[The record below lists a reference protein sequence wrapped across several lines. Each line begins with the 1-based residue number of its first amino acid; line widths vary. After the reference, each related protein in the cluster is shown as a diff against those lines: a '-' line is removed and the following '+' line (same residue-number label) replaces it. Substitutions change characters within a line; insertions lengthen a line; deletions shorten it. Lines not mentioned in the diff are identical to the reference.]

1 MILIGTGSE
10 VALCVDAHEELA
22 REGIA
27 ARVVS
32 MPSWELFEQQDQAYR
47 DKLLPPE
54 VTARVSVE
62 QASVIGW
69 DRCRDERD
77 RHAHLWLISSAQEL
91 AYKVRIHTGQRGC
104 GGQRS
109 DREIAKAEFMNS
121 LSGQGP
127 WTVEATIEEAVA
139 ADVITAALFTRFR
152 LATGSHL
159 REKSCQPYASASAVN
174 LKGKNPSTPSRNLR
188 MRHAVRQRKRQR
200 APLDDVAMLDKGPIR
215 TPPAAQLIAC
225 PPKQQARLAD
235 PCALVIFGATGD
247 LTKRL
252 VVPAL
257 YNLSRSKVLPEQ
269 FALIGV
275 ARTEAT
281 AGSWRERLHD
291 MLKSFV
297 GHAGAEFNT
306 DHIDE
311 DAWARLADKMTYI
324 SGDLTKPDLYEQ
336 VRAALDKAE
345 KAHSIRGNA
354 IFYLAIADRLFGTVV
369 EQLGKAKLT
378 DQGEDQNGGRR
389 FWRRVV
395 IEKPFGHSLDSA
407 RALNSQ
413 ILRTLHEDQIFR
425 IDHFLGKDTVQN
437 IMAFRFA
444 NGIFEPIWN
453 RDRIDHVQITAA
465 ETVGVEGR
473 GSFYETTGA
482 LRDMVPN
489 HLFTLLSMVTMEPPV
504 GFDAAAIRS
513 KKAEL
518 LAAIPEVK
526 PSEAVRGQYG
536 AGTVL
541 GKRTNAY
548 RQEPNVA
555 PNSNVETYVALRLEI
570 DNWRWAGV
578 PFYLRTG
585 KYLPQRNTEIAI
597 CFKQAPYAAFQDT
610 PVDTLR
616 PNWLV
621 LRIAPDEG
629 ISLQFEVKRRGPV
642 MDLAAVK
649 MDFHYDDWFTKE
661 PNVGYE
667 TLLYDVMIGDPTL
680 FMRADMVEQTWRIV
694 QPVLDTWAKISA
706 ADLTI
711 YPAGSAGP
719 SDADAL
725 LAEDGRSWRG
735 IVGDHDG
742 QSS

>member
-1 MILIGTGSE
+1 
-10 VALCVDAHEELA
+10 
-22 REGIA
+22 
-27 ARVVS
+27 
-32 MPSWELFEQQDQAYR
+32 
-47 DKLLPPE
+47 
-54 VTARVSVE
+54 
-62 QASVIGW
+62 
-69 DRCRDERD
+69 
-77 RHAHLWLISSAQEL
+77 
-91 AYKVRIHTGQRGC
+91 
-104 GGQRS
+104 
-109 DREIAKAEFMNS
+109 
-121 LSGQGP
+121 
-127 WTVEATIEEAVA
+127 
-139 ADVITAALFTRFR
+139 
-152 LATGSHL
+152 
-159 REKSCQPYASASAVN
+159 
-174 LKGKNPSTPSRNLR
+174 
-188 MRHAVRQRKRQR
+188 
-200 APLDDVAMLDKGPIR
+200 MLDKVPIR
-215 TPPAAQLIAC
+215 TPSTARLIEC
-225 PPKQQARLAD
+225 PPRREAKPAD

-275 ARTEAT
+275 ARSDGT
-281 AGSWRERLHD
+281 AESWRERFYD

-311 DAWARLADKMTYI
+311 GAWARLADKMAYI
-324 SGDLTKPDLYEQ
+324 SGDLTKPDLYEKL
-336 VRAALDKAE
+336 RSALDEAE
-345 KAHSIRGNA
+345 KAHGTRSNV

-378 DQGEDQNGGRR
+378 DQGEDLNGGRR

-444 NGIFEPIWN
+444 NGLFEPIWN

-489 HLFTLLSMVTMEPPV
+489 HLFTLLSMVAMEPPV

-518 LAAIPEVK
+518 LAAIPQVK
-526 PSEAVRGQYG
+526 PAEAVRGQYG

-541 GKRTNAY
+541 GKKTKVY
-548 RQEPNVA
+548 RQEANVA
-555 PNSNVETYVALRLEI
+555 PSSNVETYVALKVEI
-570 DNWRWAGV
+570 NNWRWAGV

-585 KYLPQRNTEIAI
+585 KHLSQRNTEIAI

-610 PVDTLR
+610 PVHKLR

-621 LRIAPDEG
+621 LGIAPDEG
-629 ISLQFEVKRRGPV
+629 ISLQFEVKRRV

-680 FMRADMVEQTWRIV
+680 FMRADMEEQTW
-694 QPVLDTWAKISA
+694 
-706 ADLTI
+706 
-711 YPAGSAGP
+711 
-719 SDADAL
+719 
-725 LAEDGRSWRG
+725 
-735 IVGDHDG
+735 
-742 QSS
+742 